1 MYNREKIPLFR
12 AKLQVIIKFSL
23 TKGSE
28 NCIMKL
34 LNAAGTF
41 PEEYKAEGLNYM
53 GLTLTEKILK
63 SHTVEGEF
71 VKGGEIGIRIDQTLT
86 QDATGTMAY
95 LEFEA
100 MGVPRVR
107 TERSV
112 AYIDHNTLQSGFEN
126 ADDHRFIGSVAK
138 KHGIYFS
145 RPGNGICHQV
155 HLERFG
161 APGKTLIGS
170 DSHTPTGGG
179 IGMIAIGA
187 GGLDV
192 AVAMGGGAY
201 FITYPKIVKVELTG
215 ALSPWVSAKDVIL
228 EVLRRLSVKGG
239 VGKVIEYCGEG
250 VKSLSVPERATITN
264 MGAELGATTSIF
276 PSDEITRQFL
286 AAQGRED
293 VYVPLS
299 ADPDAVYDE
308 FVEIDLSELVPM
320 AACPHSPD
328 NVKTVDELCG
338 MKIDQVCIGSCTN
351 SSLMDMMKV
360 AYILKGKTVHPD
372 VSLSIAPG
380 SKQVLNMLAENGAL
394 AVMIDAGARIL
405 ESACG
410 PCIGMGQS
418 PNSGG
423 ISLRTFNRNFE
434 GRSGTKDGQ
443 VYLVSP
449 ELAAYSAVMGV
460 LSDPRKIEGEFKFT
474 MPDRFT
480 VNDNMI
486 VPPAPESEMDK
497 VEILRGP
504 NIKPFPTTAPLS
516 EDIDCGVSLKVG
528 DNITTDH
535 IMPAGAK
542 ILPLRSNIPAISN
555 FCFAVCDEKFP
566 VRAKEMGSSII
577 VGGANY
583 GQGSSREHA
592 ALAPLYLGVKA
603 VLVKSFAR
611 IHRANLINAGILP
624 LTFVNEGDYDR
635 ISQGDRLVIKGI
647 GTSVKNGV
655 SEITVRNETAG
666 CDIPVL
672 CELTGRTRDIV
683 LAGGLLDY
691 TRESLKA

>member
-1 MYNREKIPLFR
+1 
-12 AKLQVIIKFSL
+12 
-23 TKGSE
+23 
-28 NCIMKL
+28 
-34 LNAAGTF
+34 
-41 PEEYKAEGLNYM
+41 M

-63 SHTVEGEF
+63 AHVVDGEF
-71 VKGGEIGIRIDQTLT
+71 VKGQEIGIKIDQTLT

-100 MGVPRVR
+100 MGIPRVK

-112 AYIDHNTLQSGFEN
+112 AYIDHNTLQNGFMN
-126 ADDHRFIGSVAK
+126 MDDHRFIGSVAK

-161 APGKTLIGS
+161 VPGKTLIGS

-192 AVAMGGGAY
+192 AVAMGGVAY
-201 FITYPKIVKVELTG
+201 YIRYPKIVKVNLTG
-215 ALSPWVSAKDVIL
+215 KLNSWCAAKVVIL
-228 EVLRRLSVKGG
+228 EVLKRLSVKGG

-250 VKSLSVPERATITN
+250 VKTLSVPERATITN

-276 PSDEITRQFL
+276 PSDEITKEFL
-286 AAQGRED
+286 KAQKREE
-293 VYVPLS
+293 VWVPLC
-299 ADPDAVYDE
+299 ADEDAEYDE
-308 FVEIDLSELVPM
+308 FVDINLSEIEPL

-328 NVKTVDELCG
+328 NIKSIREIG
-338 MKIDQVCIGSCTN
+338 SMKIDQVCIGSCTN
-351 SSLMDMMKV
+351 SSLLDMLKV
-360 AYILKGKTVHPD
+360 AHILNGKTVHPD
-372 VSLSIAPG
+372 VQLSIAPG

-394 AVMIDAGARIL
+394 GIMIDAGARIL

-443 VYLVSP
+443 IYLVSP
-449 ELAAYSAVMGV
+449 EVAAASAVAGV
-460 LSDPRKIEGEFKFT
+460 LTDPRSLGDMPAFELPDEFII
-474 MPDRFT
+474 
-480 VNDNMI
+480 NDNM
-486 VPPAPESEMDK
+486 VVEPASVEEMDS
-497 VEILRGP
+497 VEVLRGP
-504 NIKPFPTTAPLS
+504 NIKPFPETSPL
-516 EDIDCGVSLKVG
+516 DDVIDCKCSLKVE

-542 ILPLRSNIPAISN
+542 ILPLRSNIPEISK
-555 FCFAVCDEKFP
+555 FCFSVCDEQFP
-566 VRAKEMGSSII
+566 ERAKNLGKSII
-577 VGGANY
+577 VGGSNY

-611 IHRANLINAGILP
+611 IHRSNLINAGILP
-624 LTFVNEGDYDR
+624 LTFVNEADYDK
-635 ISQGDRLVIKGI
+635 ISQNDDLVIENLIDSIKGD
-647 GTSVKNGV
+647 GKLVVKNKSNGA
-655 SEITVRNETAG
+655 E
-666 CDIPVL
+666 IPVL
-672 CELTGRTRDIV
+672 CELSERAKAIV
-683 LAGGLLDY
+683 VAGGLLNY
-691 TRESLKA
+691 TKEQM

>member
-1 MYNREKIPLFR
+1 
-12 AKLQVIIKFSL
+12 
-23 TKGSE
+23 
-28 NCIMKL
+28 
-34 LNAAGTF
+34 
-41 PEEYKAEGLNYM
+41 M

-63 SHTVEGEF
+63 AHVVDGEF
-71 VKGGEIGIRIDQTLT
+71 EKGKEIGIRIDQTLT

-187 GGLDV
+187 GGMDV

-201 FITYPKIVKVELTG
+201 YITYPKVVNVKLTG
-215 ALSPWVSAKDVIL
+215 ALRPWVSAKDVIL

-239 VGKVIEYCGEG
+239 VGKVIEYTGEG
-250 VKSLSVPERATITN
+250 VKTLSVPERATITN

-276 PSDEITRQFL
+276 PSDEITLSFL
-286 AAQGRED
+286 KAQGRED
-293 VYVPLS
+293 VYRELS
-299 ADPDAVYDE
+299 ADDDAVYDE
-308 FVEIDLSELVPM
+308 LVEINLSELEPLL
-320 AACPHSPD
+320 ACPHSPD
-328 NVKTVDELCG
+328 NVKTVKEVG
-338 MKIDQVCIGSCTN
+338 SIKIDQVCIGSCTN
-351 SSLMDMMKV
+351 SSLLDMLKV
-360 AYILKGKTVHPD
+360 AHILKGKTVHPD
-372 VSLSIAPG
+372 VSLAIAPG
-380 SKQVLNMLAENGAL
+380 SKQVLNMLAQNGAL
-394 AVMIDAGARIL
+394 SAMIDAGARVL

-418 PNSGG
+418 PNSKG

-443 VYLVSP
+443 IYLVSP
-449 ELAAYSAVMGV
+449 EMAAISAITGV
-460 LSDPRKIEGEFKFT
+460 LTDPRDIGDMPKFEL
-474 MPDRFT
+474 PEKF
-480 VNDNMI
+480 VINDNMI
-486 VPPAPESEMDK
+486 TAPASEEDAAN

-504 NIKPFPTTAPLS
+504 NIKPFPVAEPLVKT
-516 EDIDCGVSLKVG
+516 IDAQCSLKVG

-542 ILPLRSNIPAISN
+542 ILPLRSNIPEISKH
-555 FCFAVCDEKFP
+555 CFAVCDETFP
-566 VRAKEMGSSII
+566 QRAKELGSSVI
-577 VGGANY
+577 VGGSNY

-603 VLVKSFAR
+603 VIVKSFAR
-611 IHRANLINAGILP
+611 IHMSNLVNAGILP
-624 LTFVNEGDYDR
+624 LVFENEADYDT
-635 ISQGDRLVIKGI
+635 IDQGDVIVIENVKEQIEAGNVLAATNKTKG
-647 GTSVKNGV
+647 TAFNVVLNV
-655 SEITVRNETAG
+655 SERQKQM
-666 CDIPVL
+666 L
-672 CELTGRTRDIV
+672 Y
-683 LAGGLLDY
+683 AGGLLNY
-691 TRESLKA
+691 TKING

>member
-1 MYNREKIPLFR
+1 MFIFT
-12 AKLQVIIKFSL
+12 L
-23 TKGSE
+23 TKIAI
-28 NCIMKL
+28 C
-34 LNAAGTF
+34 
-41 PEEYKAEGLNYM
+41 YKILISVIFERIVVTM

-63 SHTVEGEF
+63 AHLVDGEF
-71 VKGGEIGIRIDQTLT
+71 VKGQEIGIRIDQTLT

-95 LEFEA
+95 LEYEA

-107 TERSV
+107 TEKSV

-126 ADDHRFIGSVAK
+126 ADDHRFIGSVCK

-161 APGKTLIGS
+161 IPGKTLIGS

-201 FITYPKIVKVELTG
+201 YITYPKIVKVNLTG
-215 ALSPWVSAKDVIL
+215 KLSPWVSAKDVIL
-228 EVLRRLSVKGG
+228 EVLRRMSVKGG

-250 VKSLSVPERATITN
+250 VKTLTVPERATITN

-276 PSDEITRQFL
+276 PSDETTLAFL
-286 AAQGRED
+286 KAQDRAD
-293 VYVPLS
+293 VWSELK
-299 ADPDAVYDE
+299 ADDDAVYDE
-308 FVEIDLSELVPM
+308 QIDIDLSQLVPL

-328 NVKTVDELCG
+328 NVKSVNEIGKL
-338 MKIDQVCIGSCTN
+338 KIDQVCIGSCTN
-351 SSLMDMMKV
+351 SSYVDMMKV
-360 AYILKGKTVHPD
+360 AHILKGKTVDPS
-372 VSLSIAPG
+372 VSLAIAPG
-380 SKQVLNMLAENGAL
+380 SKQVLNMIAENGAL
-394 AVMIDAGARIL
+394 ADMIAAGARIL

-418 PNSGG
+418 PNSKGV
-423 ISLRTFNRNFE
+423 SLRTFNRNFE

-443 VYLVSP
+443 IYLVSP
-449 ELAAYSAVMGV
+449 EMAAVSALTGY
-460 LSDPRKIEGEFKFT
+460 LTDPRTLGDRPEFKLPEHFKI
-474 MPDRFT
+474 
-480 VNDNMI
+480 NDNM
-486 VPPAPESEMDK
+486 VVSPADEADMDS
-497 VEILRGP
+497 VEVLRGP
-504 NIKPFPTTAPLS
+504 NIKPFPQTSPLDDS
-516 EDIDCGVSLKVG
+516 IDCQVSLKVG

-542 ILPLRSNIPAISN
+542 ILPLRSNIPAISQH
-555 FCFAVCDEKFP
+555 CFTVCDEDFP
-566 VRAKEMGSSII
+566 RRAKNMGKSII
-577 VGGANY
+577 VGGSNY

-592 ALAPLYLGVKA
+592 ALAPLYLGIKA

-624 LTFVNEGDYDR
+624 LTFVNEADYDK
-635 ISQGDRLVIKGI
+635 INQGDEIVLADVRADVEADMSKLTVVNK
-647 GTSVKNGV
+647 TTGV
-655 SEITVRNETAG
+655 E
-666 CDIPVL
+666 IPVL
-672 CELTGRTRDIV
+672 CELTGRTKDII

-691 TRESLKA
+691 TREQLSK

>member
-1 MYNREKIPLFR
+1 
-12 AKLQVIIKFSL
+12 
-23 TKGSE
+23 
-28 NCIMKL
+28 
-34 LNAAGTF
+34 
-41 PEEYKAEGLNYM
+41 M

-63 SHTVEGEF
+63 AHVVDGEF
-71 VKGGEIGIRIDQTLT
+71 KKGNEIGIRIDQTLT

-100 MGVPRVR
+100 IGVPRVK

-161 APGKTLIGS
+161 IPGKTLIGS

-201 FITYPKIVKVELTG
+201 YITYPKIVKVNLTG
-215 ALSPWVSAKDVIL
+215 KLSPWVAAKDVIL
-228 EVLRRLSVKGG
+228 EVLKRMSVKGG

-250 VKSLSVPERATITN
+250 VKTLTVPERATITN

-276 PSDEITRQFL
+276 PSDETTLAFL
-286 AAQGRED
+286 KAQDR
-293 VYVPLS
+293 
-299 ADPDAVYDE
+299 ADAWTELKADDDAVYDE
-308 FVEIDLSELVPM
+308 EINIDLSAIVPM

-328 NVKTVDELCG
+328 NVKTVEEIGKL
-338 MKIDQVCIGSCTN
+338 KVDQVCIGSCTN
-351 SSLMDMMKV
+351 SSFMDMMKV
-360 AYILKGKTVHPD
+360 AYILKGKTVDPS
-372 VSLSIAPG
+372 VSLAIAPG
-380 SKQVLNMLAENGAL
+380 SKQVLNMIASNGAL
-394 AVMIDAGARIL
+394 ATMIDAGARIL

-423 ISLRTFNRNFE
+423 VSLRTFNRNFE

-443 VYLVSP
+443 IYLVSP
-449 ELAAYSAVMGV
+449 EMAAISALTGY
-460 LSDPRKIEGEFKFT
+460 LTDPRELGEMPKFE
-474 MPDRFT
+474 MPAQFT
-480 VNDNMI
+480 INDNM
-486 VPPAPESEMDK
+486 VEPPASEADMDS
-497 VEILRGP
+497 VEVLRGP
-504 NIKPFPTTAPLS
+504 NIKPYPETAPLVDNI
-516 EDIDCGVSLKVG
+516 ECKVSLKVG

-542 ILPLRSNIPAISN
+542 ILPLRSNIPAISQH
-555 FCFAVCDEKFP
+555 CFTVCDEEFP
-566 VRAKEMGSSII
+566 RRAKNLGKSII
-577 VGGANY
+577 VGGSNY

-592 ALAPLYLGVKA
+592 ALAPLYLGIKA
-603 VLVKSFAR
+603 VVVKSFAR

-624 LTFVNEGDYDR
+624 LTFVNEADYDK
-635 ISQGDRLVIKGI
+635 IDQGDEIALENVRADIEMGKTELILKDKTKGI
-647 GTSVKNGV
+647 
-655 SEITVRNETAG
+655 E
-666 CDIPVL
+666 IPVL
-672 CELTGRTRDIV
+672 CELTGRTKDII

-691 TRESLKA
+691 TRESLK